1 MEGAPVYCAACLIN
15 QKLEPIRVEF
25 ASQMDSRLSAP
36 VIENQKLLDEARN
49 RAVIAEAAESK
60 MSELL
65 QQKAGELAELKIRLN
80 LANSELEKAAKHC
93 ASLEKLAPAL
103 EYLKGKI
110 NVLENNQNTMAELL
124 LKLSKK
130 TPVAS
135 KNSLLETLRGFFRTP
150 DSPAPSG

>member
-1 MEGAPVYCAACLIN
+1 
-15 QKLEPIRVEF
+15 
-25 ASQMDSRLSAP
+25 
-36 VIENQKLLDEARN
+36 
-49 RAVIAEAAESK
+49 

-65 QQKAGELAELKIRLN
+65 QQKAGEVAELKIRLN
-80 LANSELEKAAKHC
+80 VANSELEKEVKDR
-93 ASLEKLAPAL
+93 ASLEKLIPAL

-130 TPVAS
+130 IQVTS
-135 KNSLLETLRGFFRTP
+135 KHSLLETLRGFFRTP